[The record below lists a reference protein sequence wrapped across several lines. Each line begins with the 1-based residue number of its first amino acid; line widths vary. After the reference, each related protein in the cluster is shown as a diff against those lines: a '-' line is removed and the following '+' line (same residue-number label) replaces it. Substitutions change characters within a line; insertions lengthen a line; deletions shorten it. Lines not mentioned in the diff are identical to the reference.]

1 MGLPILGAKVR
12 RIDYARPRTKPR
24 EAVPSFRTIEP
35 RVSPVT
41 KRVARTAITL
51 PTALAVA
58 VPLLAPAATAQ
69 MRDAARPDAVR
80 VSSALT
86 RADYEACKAHDEEG
100 FRRAVDAIT
109 LAALE
114 KGLTGI
120 DYRASV
126 GDEWRRGDI
135 DRVLAAEVDKAIDT
149 IRSQT
154 GFGEQI
160 SSLFSK
166 ETAQRL
172 ATDAAER
179 VFRSDAIK
187 KAIETLAVGVGREV
201 GRRLELAIADA
212 SEPAAR
218 CVQAFLGP
226 RYGGTIA
233 SVVGGDAARDFSLD
247 ATKAT
252 AEVSSTRVAF
262 EGKEGIAGAV
272 ILIVRRQLAN
282 LAARIGQRLV
292 GAVLSR
298 VVAAVAGGIGVLLIA
313 KDLWELRQGAL
324 PIIASEMKSAATRD
338 KVQEEIARA
347 IGEQIG
353 EHVREISARSADRI
367 VEVWH
372 EFRRAH
378 AKVVELAGRDDAFRR
393 FVDAVSPRNLPRLD
407 EIVGLVLAGEGE
419 AGLLQRVAD
428 GSLHHAVERLPAP
441 ALTIARD
448 TRSLS
453 AALEWATLAG
463 DRLPRVVEA
472 ELHRRNPPSE
482 FSKASLARLL
492 GLGERTATLRLASLK
507 AGVREPL
514 LELQDRELT
523 GLARA
528 LDVADLESLSVY
540 MTRLEPAAG
549 KRLLAAV
556 GTAPAR
562 MQAVAPAA
570 VQQAILE
577 SRDQAAAVGLLLRG
591 DTLFDVALFAADARL
606 VADGRIS
613 WRVLWAR
620 YPAAL
625 TGLGVLGLVLLMAF
639 WRVLFGRRPRH
650 RGTPPAAEA

>member
-1 MGLPILGAKVR
+1 M
-12 RIDYARPRTKPR
+12 
-24 EAVPSFRTIEP
+24 
-35 RVSPVT
+35 T
-41 KRVARTAITL
+41 KRVARTAISL

-58 VPLLAPAATAQ
+58 LPLLAPAASAQ
-69 MRDAARPDAVR
+69 LRDAARPDTTR
-80 VSSALT
+80 VASSLT

-114 KGLTGI
+114 KGLAGF
-120 DYRASV
+120 DYKASV
-126 GDEWRRGDI
+126 GDEWRSADV
-135 DRVLAAEVDKAIDT
+135 DRVLAAEVDKAIET
-149 IRSQT
+149 IRAQT

-160 SSLFSK
+160 SSLFNK

-179 VFRSDAIK
+179 VFRSDPIK
-187 KAIETLAVGVGREV
+187 KAVETLAAGVGRDV

-218 CVQAFLGP
+218 CVRAFLGP
-226 RYGGTIA
+226 RYGAMIA
-233 SVVGGDAARDFSLD
+233 GVVGGDAARDFALD

-252 AEVSSTRVAF
+252 AEVSNAKVAF

-282 LAARIGQRLV
+282 LAARVGQRLV

-324 PIIASEMKSAATRD
+324 PIIAAEMKSAATRD

-353 EHVREISARSADRI
+353 DHLREISGRSADRI
-367 VEVWH
+367 VEVWQ

-378 AKVVELAGRDDAFRR
+378 AKVVELAGRDEGFRR
-393 FVDAVSPRNLPRLD
+393 FVDSVSPRNLPRLD
-407 EIVGLVLAGEGE
+407 EIVGLVLASEGE
-419 AGLLQRVAD
+419 AGLLRRVAD
-428 GSLHHAVERLPAP
+428 GSLHAAVERLPAP

-448 TRSLS
+448 TRSLA

-463 DRLPRVVEA
+463 ERLPAVVEA

-514 LELQDRELT
+514 LELKDRELS

-528 LDVADLESLSVY
+528 LDVTELESLSAY

-549 KRLLAAV
+549 KRLLAAIGAV
-556 GTAPAR
+556 PAR
-562 MQAVAPAA
+562 MQVVTPAA

-577 SRDQAAAVGLLLRG
+577 SRDQSAAVGLLLRG
-591 DTLFDVALFAADARL
+591 DTLFDVALFAADAQL

-620 YPAAL
+620 YPSAL
-625 TGLGVLGLVLLMAF
+625 TGLGVLGLMLLMAF
-639 WRVLFGRRPRH
+639 WRLLFGRRSRN
-650 RGTPPAAEA
+650 RATPPSAEA